1 MTCGHEYPKPVR
13 SMPACQPRDYRKD
26 PLSSQ
31 LLWAK
36 SALRPQSRTR
46 SRTQELGPK
55 HEGTYT
61 PGNFRPVTGGEP
73 KKQRPT
79 WPGYCTARDW
89 GPSPSVAHLRTPA
102 GALRL
107 AVMMLKPG
115 SMSSRIQSQPPKPTA
130 RVEQPARGDYR
141 WPVSYNAWRT
151 TR

>member
-36 SALRPQSRTR
+36 SAPRPSPEHAPELHR
-46 SRTQELGPK
+46 ELGPK

-73 KKQRPT
+73 KKRRLT

-102 GALRL
+102 GGWASQML
-107 AVMMLKPG
+107 ASNPG
-115 SMSSRIQSQPPKPTA
+115 SISSRLQPQPPN
-130 RVEQPARGDYR
+130 RGDYR